1 MILLPHLYQRWEHRY
16 ESALTNEKKNW
27 IKTGL
32 GFGKVKQ
39 KEGNPSD
46 HVSFQLCPDKVLKAD
61 LPCLS

>member
-39 KEGNPSD
+39 KEGNL
-46 HVSFQLCPDKVLKAD
+46 FQLCPDKVLKAD